1 MEDPAKS
8 IYEQLDRDPDR
19 EQLGR
24 FQHYWFALFGEK
36 PMMLREAISQ
46 ATREKENDPNG
57 MNIQFLEACM
67 DIAGENGN
75 VNARRLGRWISRKQG
90 RIVGNLK
97 IEKSRLSTNAEKWVV
112 TEVASVKSV
121 LSVTDSYADPDEANG
136 SSETIS
142 SDKDP
147 WDE

>member
-1 MEDPAKS
+1 
-8 IYEQLDRDPDR
+8 
-19 EQLGR
+19 
-24 FQHYWFALFGEK
+24 
-36 PMMLREAISQ
+36 
-46 ATREKENDPNG
+46 
-57 MNIQFLEACM
+57 M